1 MSLIFDT
8 HAHYDDEAFD
18 ADRETLLASMP
29 EHGVGLILDPGCDL
43 ESSRRAVELARTY
56 PHVYAAVGWHPE
68 NCAPYTEDS
77 LDALRAWAREPKV
90 VAIGEIGLDYYWEKD
105 EDRRALQRRIFIR
118 QLDLARE
125 LHMPVCIHDRDAHG
139 DTLAILKKEGKG
151 IRGVLHC
158 YSGSYEMA
166 RELIKMGWY
175 IGVDGPLTFK
185 NAAKLPEIVKAV
197 PMERLLVETDAPYMA
212 PVPMRGKRN
221 EPAYV
226 RFVAEKVAELRGM
239 TLEEVAART
248 TENAVRL
255 YGL

>member
-90 VAIGEIGLDYYWEKD
+90 VAIGEIGLDYYWEQNPH
-105 EDRRALQRRIFIR
+105 RR
-118 QLDLARE
+118 
-125 LHMPVCIHDRDAHG
+125 
-139 DTLAILKKEGKG
+139 
-151 IRGVLHC
+151 
-158 YSGSYEMA
+158 
-166 RELIKMGWY
+166 
-175 IGVDGPLTFK
+175 
-185 NAAKLPEIVKAV
+185 
-197 PMERLLVETDAPYMA
+197 
-212 PVPMRGKRN
+212 
-221 EPAYV
+221 
-226 RFVAEKVAELRGM
+226 
-239 TLEEVAART
+239 
-248 TENAVRL
+248 
-255 YGL
+255 